1 MKRMRYNVMGYL
13 VAVNEATGEEIRKE
27 APAQVETAWS
37 EEAEAHARSVA
48 IGEVT
53 VYDDG
58 KDIEVSTF
66 ENRVATLEDNSAK
79 MTEALDLL
87 LSGATEEVG
96 SDA

>member
-1 MKRMRYNVMGYL
+1 MKWMRYNVMGYL
-13 VAVNEATGEEIRKE
+13 VAINEATGEEIRKE

-37 EEAEAHARSVA
+37 EEAEAHARAVA

-58 KDIEVSTF
+58 GIDGPTI
-66 ENRVATLEDNSAK
+66 ENRVTALEDNSAK

>member
-1 MKRMRYNVMGYL
+1 MKRLTYSVMGYL
-13 VAVNEATGEEIRKE
+13 VTVDEETGEEIRKE

-58 KDIEVSTF
+58 ESIDVPTI
-66 ENRVATLEDNSAK
+66 ENRVTALEDNSAK